1 MEFWSQE
8 ALGLNPSSVTLS
20 STFSSSP
27 EPQIGELW
35 KGFSELTFGYLVS
48 GLLWV
53 LTGCVSS
60 PAWALSPH
68 QGPHYHN

>member
-35 KGFSELTFGYLVS
+35 KGFSELHLGI
-48 GLLWV
+48 
-53 LTGCVSS
+53 
-60 PAWALSPH
+60 
-68 QGPHYHN
+68 